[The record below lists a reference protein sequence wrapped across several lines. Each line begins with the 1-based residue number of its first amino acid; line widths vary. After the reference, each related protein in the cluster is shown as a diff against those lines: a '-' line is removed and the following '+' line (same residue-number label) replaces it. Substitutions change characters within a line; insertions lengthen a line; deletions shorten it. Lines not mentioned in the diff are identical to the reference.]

1 MKASYI
7 MLNILFAF
15 GLFFLNA
22 LLGRIQYGLSG
33 KLFQYGKFTFADAEQ
48 QNFSGNF
55 FQKIVNPAVYLAV
68 IAAVMQTY
76 LPAEFIRSLWL
87 LVPLFWIIRLGYMA
101 VKNVILFL
109 NRPYELTAAGLS
121 LFL

>member
-87 LVPLFWIIRLGYMA
+87 VFPQFW
-101 VKNVILFL
+101 VI
-109 NRPYELTAAGLS
+109 PGG
-121 LFL
+121 

>member
-55 FQKIVNPAVYLAV
+55 FQKIVNPAVYLPVAPCFFT
-68 IAAVMQTY
+68 IYPRLHRRTRAS
-76 LPAEFIRSLWL
+76 RS
-87 LVPLFWIIRLGYMA
+87 PGSTGRA
-101 VKNVILFL
+101 
-109 NRPYELTAAGLS
+109 
-121 LFL
+121 

>member
-55 FQKIVNPAVYLAV
+55 FQKIVNPAVYLAGDCRSD
-68 IAAVMQTY
+68 AD
-76 LPAEFIRSLWL
+76 LPASRVYPVA
-87 LVPLFWIIRLGYMA
+87 LVACPTVLDY
-101 VKNVILFL
+101 
-109 NRPYELTAAGLS
+109 PAGLYGS
-121 LFL
+121 

>member
-48 QNFSGNF
+48 QNFLEISF
-55 FQKIVNPAVYLAV
+55 K
-68 IAAVMQTY
+68 
-76 LPAEFIRSLWL
+76 
-87 LVPLFWIIRLGYMA
+87 RL
-101 VKNVILFL
+101 
-109 NRPYELTAAGLS
+109 
-121 LFL
+121 